1 MRVSFTVGLVS
12 GLYKWLFY
20 LATGVKLGNGLD
32 SKLKSCHNVQVFKKC
47 VKEQY
52 LQTYDLN

>member
-20 LATGVKLGNGLD
+20 LATGVKLWNGLD

>member
-1 MRVSFTVGLVS
+1 MGEQGLHISTKVGPRRVRV
-12 GLYKWLFY
+12 
-20 LATGVKLGNGLD
+20 
-32 SKLKSCHNVQVFKKC
+32 SCHNVQVFKKC